1 MERGPEVGTVCFRLT
16 REAATISDAWA
27 TLIRER
33 PVLKSPAPSGQSGV
47 SGQSA
52 RSLVVAE
59 FRYMHIAYVK
69 RVEEVERMKS
79 RAYRGLKGFPK
90 PQSL

>member
-33 PVLKSPAPSGQSGV
+33 RVLKRLALSGRSGASGQNA
-47 SGQSA
+47 Q
-52 RSLVVAE
+52 SLVVAE
-59 FRYMHIAYVK
+59 FRFVNRFVK
-69 RVEEVERMKS
+69 RMKA
-79 RAYRGLKGFPK
+79 RAYLGPGDENVCRTEKAKKF
-90 PQSL
+90 

>member
-1 MERGPEVGTVCFRLT
+1 MERGREGGTVFFRRT

-79 RAYRGLKGFPK
+79 RAYLGLIGFPK